1 MSSGTYLLILHL
13 ATPLQQL
20 PIGRLGLADFAPGY
34 YLYVGSA
41 FGAGGL
47 AARLAHHRQAHKQ
60 AMHWHIDYLRA
71 HTYLQEIWSV
81 ACPHRLEHAWGRAL
95 LGMDAIRTPVPGF
108 GASDS
113 PLSTH
118 LFYLPVAPPP
128 QFLSRTLMAALP
140 WDAVDENGLVIN
152 IERPLCA
159 PAPAR

>member
-60 AMHWHIDYLRA
+60 AMHWHIDYLRP
-71 HTYLQEIWSV
+71 HTYLREIWSV

-95 LGMDAIRTPVPGF
+95 LGMDAIQAPVPRF

-113 PLSTH
+113 PLPTH
-118 LFYLPVAPPP
+118 LFYLSVTPPP
-128 QFLSRTLMAALP
+128 QFLSRALMAALP
-140 WDAVDENGLVIN
+140 WDDVGGNGFVID
-152 IERPLCA
+152 IQRPLCA
-159 PAPAR
+159 PASGT